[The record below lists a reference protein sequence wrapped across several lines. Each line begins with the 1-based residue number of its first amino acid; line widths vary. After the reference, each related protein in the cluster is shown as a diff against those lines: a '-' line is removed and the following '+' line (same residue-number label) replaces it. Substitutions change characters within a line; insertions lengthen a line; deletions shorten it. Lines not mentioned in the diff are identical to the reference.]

1 LYQVS
6 IIIISYNA
14 REYLKQCLESVN
26 RGLDNLKAE
35 IWVVDNASVDGSSE
49 MIKEN
54 FPLVKLIANKENIGF
69 ARANNIVLKKCA
81 APYILLL
88 NNDTTITSGAIK
100 KMVDIMKENK
110 KIGALGPRL
119 LFEDGLV
126 QISFG
131 PMLSLW
137 NEAWQRFLQSRSRK
151 KKGFIKNYI
160 EKRSKKSCYPH
171 WVSAACIML
180 RKEAIDQAGLFDENF
195 FMYSEDVDL
204 CHRLS
209 QKGWKIFYTPDVEVM
224 HLEGKSASTNIDRVQ
239 IEYRRSQ
246 LYFYG
251 KYYGKW
257 GLFLLKVYLLM
268 KFSFLYLKALLI
280 TKAEKQKKLTSTKN
294 MLKLI
299 WNY

>member
-1 LYQVS
+1 LYEVS
-6 IIIISYNA
+6 IIIVSYNA
-14 REYLKQCLESVN
+14 REYLKQCLDSVN

-35 IWVVDNASVDGSSE
+35 IWVVDNASIDGSAE

-54 FPLVKLIANKENIGF
+54 FPQVKLIANKENIGF
-69 ARANNIVLKKCA
+69 ARANNIALKKCA

-88 NNDTTITSGAIK
+88 NNDTIITSGAIK
-100 KMVDIMKENK
+100 KMVDIMKEYK

-119 LFEDGLV
+119 IFENGLV

-137 NEAWQRFLQSRSRK
+137 NEAWQKFLQSRSRK
-151 KKGFIKNYI
+151 KKGFIKSYI
-160 EKRSKKSCYPH
+160 EKRSKKSCHPH

-180 RKEAIDQAGLFDENF
+180 RKEAIDQAGFFDENF

-209 QKGWKIFYTPDVEVM
+209 QKGWKIFYTPDVEIM
-224 HLEGKSASTNIDRVQ
+224 HLEGKSASTNIGRVQ

-246 LYFYG
+246 LYFYR

-257 GLFLLKVYLLM
+257 GLFLLKVYLLC
-268 KFSFLYLKALLI
+268 KFSFTYFKTIITIKNEKNYKANLI
-280 TKAEKQKKLTSTKN
+280 KSF
-294 MLKLI
+294 LKLI
-299 WNY
+299 WNF

>member
-1 LYQVS
+1 MYEVS
-6 IIIISYNA
+6 IIIVSYNA
-14 REYLKQCLESVN
+14 REYLKQCLESVD

-35 IWVVDNASVDGSSE
+35 IWVVDNASIDGSSE
-49 MIKEN
+49 MIKGN
-54 FPLVKLIANKENIGF
+54 FPQVKLIANKENIGF
-69 ARANNIVLKKCA
+69 ARANNSALKKCA

-88 NNDTTITSGAIK
+88 NNDTIITSGAIK

-110 KIGALGPRL
+110 KIGALGPKL
-119 LFEDGLV
+119 LFEDGMV
-126 QISFG
+126 QISYG
-131 PMLSLW
+131 PMISLW
-137 NEAWQRFLQSRSRK
+137 NEAWQKFLQTRSRK

-160 EKRSKKSCYPH
+160 EKRSNKSYHPH

-209 QKGWKIFYTPDVEVM
+209 QKGWKIFYTPDVEIM

-246 LYFYG
+246 LYFYR

-257 GLFLLKVYLLM
+257 GLFLLKVYLLC
-268 KFSFLYLKALLI
+268 KFSFTYFTTIITIKNEKHYKANLI
-280 TKAEKQKKLTSTKN
+280 KSF
-294 MLKLI
+294 LKLI
-299 WNY
+299 WNF